1 MTYGPVE
8 LIVVATPEGQPG
20 DSLVDAIRRLVSGD
34 QVRIIDVAFVHSD
47 PAGEVT
53 LTELADL
60 PDDAYAALGPIVKEV
75 SGLIADDDLLELGA
89 GLGPDR
95 TAGVFLIEHHW
106 APRFDAE
113 VRRAG
118 AKVLLHLRVP
128 RETVTEVQ
136 AVRQPRAP

>member
-8 LIVVATPEGQPG
+8 LIVVATPEGHPG
-20 DSLVDAIRRLVSGD
+20 ESLAEAIRDLVSAD
-34 QVRIIDVAFVHSD
+34 QVRIIDVAFVHTD
-47 PAGEVT
+47 AAGEVSF
-53 LTELADL
+53 TELAEL
-60 PDDAYAALGPIVKEV
+60 PDEAYAALGPNIKEV

-128 RETVTEVQ
+128 RETVAEVQ
-136 AVRQPRAP
+136 AVRRPRER

>member
-8 LIVVATPEGQPG
+8 LIVVATPEGHPG
-20 DSLVDAIRRLVSGD
+20 ESLAEAIHDLVSAD
-34 QVRIIDVAFVHSD
+34 QVRIIDVAFVHTD
-47 PAGEVT
+47 TAGEVSF
-53 LTELADL
+53 TELADL
-60 PDDAYAALGPIVKEV
+60 PDEAYAALGPNIKEV

-128 RETVTEVQ
+128 RETVAEVQ
-136 AVRQPRAP
+136 AVRRPRER